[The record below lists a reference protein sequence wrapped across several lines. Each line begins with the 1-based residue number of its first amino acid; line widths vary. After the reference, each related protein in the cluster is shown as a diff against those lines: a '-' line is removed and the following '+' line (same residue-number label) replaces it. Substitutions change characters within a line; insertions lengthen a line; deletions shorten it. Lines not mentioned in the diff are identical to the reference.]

1 MTTAIHMKAQKRHV
15 ASWGSY
21 PIILGVH
28 FISQFDPHHLKRGH
42 RDIILCFVLVFW
54 LGIFKPFLWSS
65 CKYIHGHM
73 IVSSSDA
80 VFM

>member
-15 ASWGSY
+15 ASWGFH

-42 RDIILCFVLVFW
+42 RDIILCFVLVF
-54 LGIFKPFLWSS
+54 
-65 CKYIHGHM
+65 
-73 IVSSSDA
+73 
-80 VFM
+80 

>member
-15 ASWGSY
+15 ASWGFH

-42 RDIILCFVLVFW
+42 RDIILCFVLVFSP
-54 LGIFKPFLWSS
+54 KFLA
-65 CKYIHGHM
+65 GNFQALP
-73 IVSSSDA
+73 V